1 MRIEQGIFTQ
11 KQKQKQKQNLH
22 KKMSLISVIF
32 CCFKSKEEK
41 GSVMVEAG
49 SLSRKPKGDSQK
61 SSAPII
67 VSYFPVNSHP
77 SRL

>member
-1 MRIEQGIFTQ
+1 MTI
-11 KQKQKQKQNLH
+11 L
-22 KKMSLISVIF
+22 SAIF

-41 GSVMVEAG
+41 SSMVVAG
-49 SLSRKPKGDSQK
+49 SLSRKPKGDPQR
-61 SSAPII
+61 SSAPIV